1 MGVVVSFPDR
11 RKSPRK
17 DVGNHLAQID
27 FRNGRTKVQV
37 CLWDISPEGA
47 CLLVPAGTRIP
58 EAFDLIVDG
67 WSHPVKVFGTK
78 NCLWAF
84 VFAGVLSRRSSLKPG
99 PQQSACGRA
108 NPSRAEC
115 VGLAGPDFTAGGR
128 FSVAVATSTL

>member
-1 MGVVVSFPDR
+1 MMLVGSMGVVVSFPDR

-67 WSHPVKVFGTK
+67 WSHPVKSIWHEK
-78 NCLWAF
+78 LF
-84 VFAGVLSRRSSLKPG
+84 VGIRFCGG
-99 PQQSACGRA
+99 PE
-108 NPSRAEC
+108 P
-115 VGLAGPDFTAGGR
+115 PI
-128 FSVAVATSTL
+128 VA